1 MLSAKAKAAA
11 KKIESLNEG
20 DVQSISEMI
29 KHEVEH
35 ATHVA
40 AERAKEA
47 EAKVR
52 DFADHAAD
60 DVKRYTGQAKH
71 KIEENPLPSVAIA
84 LGVGFILGALLIR
97 GDRR

>member
-35 ATHVA
+35 ATHVV

-52 DFADHAAD
+52 DFADHASD
-60 DVKRYTGQAKH
+60 DIRRYSGQAKQ
-71 KIEENPLPSVAIA
+71 KIEDNPLPSVAIA

>member
-11 KKIESLNEG
+11 KKIEALNEE

-29 KHEVEH
+29 RHEVEH
-35 ATHVA
+35 ATHVV

-52 DFADHAAD
+52 DFADHASD
-60 DVKRYTGQAKH
+60 DVKRYSSQAKQ
-71 KIEENPLPSVAIA
+71 KIEDNPLPSVAIA

-97 GDRR
+97 GNHR